1 MRDVFNANLYC
12 IVPYDHLIK
21 NNKKRDENNYNR
33 YRITTKDSSGYN
45 EIFHVD
51 SISEE
56 SAINA
61 LKESIE
67 DYDIIIENIVKLT
80 QEEWF

>member
-1 MRDVFNANLYC
+1 MLD
-12 IVPYDHLIK
+12 IK
-21 NNKKRDENNYNR
+21 K
-33 YRITTKDSSGYN
+33 
-45 EIFHVD
+45 
-51 SISEE
+51 EE
-56 SAINA
+56 